1 MQPISESATLIGC
14 GSRHR
19 SFLEDPSMFRS
30 LLCAAI
36 LCAVVLSG
44 LIFSPNAQACPV
56 KIPETLL
63 ALYRNSKEI
72 HVARFDKK
80 LLESV
85 NSNEKEYS
93 ILNVKYFFD
102 ISSTLKGESRKM
114 FTYSDTEYRYRS
126 NENEPVDEFRNE
138 SIDSSSLKAGDLVL
152 LFLKEEEP
160 DEGEADPADRDKKPE
175 LVLTDYRDGL
185 KQVKDSELSVYET
198 RINELNKIFASEKED
213 NAAVLQWLIRC
224 IEDPLTRWDG
234 AFDLN
239 SSFLMKEHEDEAAK
253 AGEDGAED
261 RFYYLGEGT
270 RNSQYARL
278 MTDAQK
284 QAVTNILISAP
295 TVVRSQEEKENG
307 LSRGDYALIQLVT
320 RWADSKVAG
329 YLLERL
335 RTGRDDRWD
344 VSSIMN
350 SISDILDDKDV
361 EAASDAYA
369 EALSGDD
376 DEIVSG
382 SEEDDAEE
390 AVVGDRP
397 ADPEN
402 KSESRDKSEDT
413 PESSEIADA
422 AVQKITYLE
431 LRAALLAKFISAADM
446 AIANPKAEEPSAE
459 N

>member
-1 MQPISESATLIGC
+1 
-14 GSRHR
+14 
-19 SFLEDPSMFRS
+19 MFRS

-80 LLESV
+80 LVESV
-85 NSNEKEYS
+85 TSNEKEYS

-114 FTYSDTEYRYRS
+114 FSYGETEYRYLS
-126 NENEPVDEFRNE
+126 NENEPVDEFRTE
-138 SIDSSSLKAGDLVL
+138 SIDSSSTKAGDLVL

-160 DEGEADPADRDKKPE
+160 DEREAHPSDRDKKPE

-185 KQVKDSELSVYET
+185 KQVKESELSVYET

-239 SSFLMKEHEDEAAK
+239 SSFLMKEHEDEAAR
-253 AGEDGAED
+253 AGEEASEN
-261 RFYYLGEGT
+261 RFYFFGEGT

-295 TVVRSQEEKENG
+295 TKVRSQEEKENG

-369 EALSGDD
+369 EALGGDD
-376 DEIVSG
+376 NEIVSG
-382 SEEDDAEE
+382 SEVAD
-390 AVVGDRP
+390 GDEKDVADGP
-397 ADPEN
+397 ADPES
-402 KSESRDKSEDT
+402 KSESPDRSDDT
-413 PESSEIADA
+413 PESSAIADA
-422 AVQKITYLE
+422 GVQKITYLE

>member
-1 MQPISESATLIGC
+1 
-14 GSRHR
+14 
-19 SFLEDPSMFRS
+19 MFRS

-213 NAAVLQWLIRC
+213 NTAVLQWLIRC

-239 SSFLMKEHEDEAAK
+239 SSFLMKEHH
-253 AGEDGAED
+253 
-261 RFYYLGEGT
+261 
-270 RNSQYARL
+270 
-278 MTDAQK
+278 
-284 QAVTNILISAP
+284 
-295 TVVRSQEEKENG
+295 
-307 LSRGDYALIQLVT
+307 
-320 RWADSKVAG
+320 
-329 YLLERL
+329 
-335 RTGRDDRWD
+335 
-344 VSSIMN
+344 
-350 SISDILDDKDV
+350 
-361 EAASDAYA
+361 
-369 EALSGDD
+369 
-376 DEIVSG
+376 
-382 SEEDDAEE
+382 
-390 AVVGDRP
+390 
-397 ADPEN
+397 
-402 KSESRDKSEDT
+402 
-413 PESSEIADA
+413 
-422 AVQKITYLE
+422 
-431 LRAALLAKFISAADM
+431 
-446 AIANPKAEEPSAE
+446 
-459 N
+459 